1 MEKIDLKLDED
12 NELVFKVVIE
22 GTTSPASSIRFV
34 CDDGAVSYMFKGSP
48 GTEPGEVV
56 VNVPPMDKKLSAG
69 IYESRLEALIEG
81 KYISP
86 LQVLSQFNP
95 GVKIV
100 AETVQRPV
108 VKSTPQVQVTAVP
121 IVARTSTKHV
131 EQPQAEPVQP
141 RPTKTLKER
150 LAVKENSN
158 KHAKQQQ
165 QSSTQDKRG
174 DVLRLA

>member
-34 CDDGAVSYMFKGSP
+34 C
-48 GTEPGEVV
+48 
-56 VNVPPMDKKLSAG
+56 AG
-69 IYESRLEALIEG
+69 IYESRLEVLIEG

-86 LQVLSQFNP
+86 LQVLTQFNP

-121 IVARTSTKHV
+121 IVARTAPKRAEQPAV
-131 EQPQAEPVQP
+131 EQAQT

-165 QSSTQDKRG
+165 QGSTQDKRS
-174 DVLRLA
+174 DVLRLAREFLDQQNKE